1 MDQVVSDI
9 ELIGALHQGISDP
22 LDQQEDDGNRGHLL
36 LVIMSTAAAIATF
49 HNFLISLMRSYMFDL
64 YKEKKDL
71 MVKLAYQVTNMTVNL
86 FLGLYGLYCYMDL
99 PPIENVSIVERING
113 FKDNAIFGALQVGY
127 NIWALP
133 IGAYF
138 VGEKK
143 EMMIHHVFV
152 IVVGIMSAFS
162 TNGFRYHAPFFFGVI
177 EISSVPLAMW
187 NLTKSN
193 RSLAEKYLPKIFQ
206 GPLVFIILFMLT
218 RVILWT
224 PQIYDVL
231 RMSGLLYYTCLDNS
245 CRVSMGIFLLSTIML
260 TLLQYYWAF
269 MIVKGIFRRMKSSSN
284 KKKQ

>member
-1 MDQVVSDI
+1 MDQVISDI
-9 ELIGALHQGISDP
+9 DLVGALHHIKSDS
-22 LDQQEDDGNRGHLL
+22 LEQDDGGNRGNLL
-36 LVIMSTAAAIATF
+36 LVIMSTAAAIATL
-49 HNFLISLMRSYMFDL
+49 HNFLISLMRSYVFEL

-71 MVKLAYQVTNMTVNL
+71 MVKLAYQCTNMTVNL
-86 FLGLYGLYCYMDL
+86 VLGLYGLYCYMDL
-99 PPIENVSIVERING
+99 PPIEKVSIVERIIG
-113 FKDNAIFGALQVGY
+113 FKENAIFGALQVGY

-138 VGEKK
+138 IGEKK

-152 IVVGIMSAFS
+152 IIVGIISAFS
-162 TNGFRYHAPFFFGVI
+162 VNGFRYHAPFFFGVI

-187 NLTKSN
+187 NMTKSN

-206 GPLVFIILFMLT
+206 GPLIFIVLFMLT

-231 RMSGLLYYTCLDNS
+231 RMSGLLGYTCPDNS
-245 CRVSMGIFLLSTIML
+245 CRISMGIFLLSTVML

-269 MIVKGIFRRMKSSSN
+269 LIVKGILRRMKTLPE
-284 KKKQ
+284 KKDE

>member
-9 ELIGALHQGISDP
+9 ELVGALHRNISES
-22 LDQQEDDGNRGHLL
+22 LEQEDDGSRGHLL

-49 HNFLISLMRSYMFDL
+49 HNFLISLMRSYMFEL
-64 YKEKKDL
+64 YMEKKDL
-71 MVKLAYQVTNMTVNL
+71 MVKIAYQCTNMTVNL
-86 FLGLYGLYCYMDL
+86 FLGLYGLYCYTGL
-99 PPIENVSIVERING
+99 PPMDSVSIVERISG
-113 FKDNAIFGALQVGY
+113 FKENAVFGALQVGY
-127 NIWALP
+127 NLWAIP
-133 IGAYF
+133 VGAYF

-152 IVVGIMSAFS
+152 IIVGIISAFS
-162 TNGFRYHAPFFFGVI
+162 INGFRYHAPFFFGVI

-193 RSLAEKYLPKIFQ
+193 RSIAEKYLPKIFQ

-231 RMSGLLYYTCLDNS
+231 RMSGLLCYTCLDSS
-245 CRVSMGIFLLSTIML
+245 CRISIGIFLLASVML
-260 TLLQYYWAF
+260 TLLQYYWAC
-269 MIVKGIFRRMKSSSN
+269 MIVKGIIRRMKTSSI
-284 KKKQ
+284 KKDT

>member
-9 ELIGALHQGISDP
+9 DLVGALHRNTSDS
-22 LDQQEDDGNRGHLL
+22 LEQDDGGNRGNLL

-49 HNFLISLMRSYMFDL
+49 HNFLISLMRSYIFEL

-71 MVKLAYQVTNMTVNL
+71 MVKLAYQCTNMTVNL

-99 PPIENVSIVERING
+99 PPIEKVSIVERIIG
-113 FKDNAIFGALQVGY
+113 FKENAIFGALQVGY

-133 IGAYF
+133 IGAFF

-152 IVVGIMSAFS
+152 IIVGIISAFS
-162 TNGFRYHAPFFFGVI
+162 VNGFRYHAPFFFGVI

-187 NLTKSN
+187 NLAKSN

-206 GPLVFIILFMLT
+206 GPLLFIVLFMLT
-218 RVILWT
+218 RVLLWT

-231 RMSGLLYYTCLDNS
+231 RMSGLLYHTCPDNS
-245 CRVSMGIFLLSTIML
+245 CRIYMGIFLLSTVML

-269 MIVKGIFRRMKSSSN
+269 LIVKGILRRMKTSP
-284 KKKQ
+284 KQKDV